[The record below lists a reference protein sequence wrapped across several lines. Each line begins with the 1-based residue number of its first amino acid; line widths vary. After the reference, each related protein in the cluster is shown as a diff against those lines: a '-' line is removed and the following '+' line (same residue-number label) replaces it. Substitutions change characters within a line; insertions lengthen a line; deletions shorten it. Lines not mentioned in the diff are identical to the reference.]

1 MQSGAFPFRVGGR
14 IFLPVRRSLAL
25 PLKFGLKFA
34 GVVALTAFL
43 AWVGLASGRGAG
55 HVPAVWWANSA
66 LASVLLLDR
75 KRRWPQLL
83 CAGYL
88 GNVLGHLLFHD
99 PLWSVF
105 LLSACDTG
113 EAAIAVYGVGLSF
126 GARVDLT
133 HQKQLIR
140 FVAFAVLLAPLVAS
154 LAAGLVLHIAV
165 HSPFTVPLRWFPA
178 SALGMSVVVPLV
190 LGLAR
195 RETRELFQPGHLLN
209 TLLYLLTIGAAT
221 TLIFSR
227 AGFPWLFFIFPPLLF
242 LVVRLGLSGGVLGC
256 CVVAA
261 IGTHYT
267 VSARGGP
274 LAQLVDPSLENR
286 ILILQLFLATAVL
299 SVSVVAI
306 VFADLKRAHAEAGLS
321 EERYRQ
327 LASSMEALA
336 TVDAL
341 TGVANRRQF
350 DRVLQIEWQ
359 RAYRHSA
366 PLTLLLIDVDRF
378 KAFNDLYGHLEGDSC
393 LRSVARIAAE
403 ASRRSSDTVARYG
416 GEEFAMVL
424 PGTHTA
430 GAQQTADHLR
440 KSILDLEMIHGG
452 SSHGVVTVSIGC
464 ATVVPKDGANVTE
477 IIAKADAA
485 LYAAKSAGRNCIRA
499 AN

>member
-1 MQSGAFPFRVGGR
+1 MKNPHLEVRVA
-14 IFLPVRRSLAL
+14 V
-25 PLKFGLKFA
+25 PLKLGLKFA
-34 GVVALTAFL
+34 FVIALTAVL

-55 HVPAVWWANSA
+55 HVPAIWWANSA

-75 KRRWPQLL
+75 QRRWPQLL
-83 CAGYL
+83 AAGYL
-88 GNVLGHLLFHD
+88 GNVVGHILFHD
-99 PLWSVF
+99 PLWAVL

-113 EAAIAVYGVGLSF
+113 ETAIAVYGVGLAH
-126 GARVDLT
+126 GGRVDLT
-133 HQKQLIR
+133 HQKQLLR
-140 FVAFAVLLAPLVAS
+140 FVAFAVLLGPFVAS
-154 LAAGLVLHIAV
+154 LAAGLVLHIAQHAPMAV
-165 HSPFTVPLRWFPA
+165 SLRWFPA

-195 RETRELFQPGHLLN
+195 HETRELFQSGNLLN
-209 TLLYLLTIGAAT
+209 TLLYLLMIAAAT
-221 TLIFSR
+221 IAIFSR
-227 AGFPWLFFIFPPLLF
+227 SDFPWLFLIFPPLLF

-261 IGTHYT
+261 IGTRFT
-267 VSARGGP
+267 ISARGGP

-286 ILILQLFLATAVL
+286 ILILQFFLATAVL

-327 LASSMEALA
+327 LATSMEALA

-359 RAYRHSA
+359 RAFRHGS

-378 KAFNDLYGHLEGDSC
+378 KAFNDLYGHLQGDSC

-403 ASRRSSDTVARYG
+403 ISRRSSDTVARYG
-416 GEEFAMVL
+416 GEEFAVIL

-430 GAQQTADHLR
+430 GAQQTADRLR
-440 KSILDLEMIHGG
+440 KAILALEMAHGG

-464 ATVVPKDGANVTE
+464 ATVVPREGANVTE
-477 IIAKADAA
+477 IIAAADAA
-485 LYAAKSAGRNCIRA
+485 LYAAKSAGRNCVRA
-499 AN
+499 AV